1 MRIQKYADTVSLC
14 HKHGH
19 ISAFSCNGWMC
30 VRFFSRSVRKFG
42 MHACIS
48 VYIFAH
54 SEYQET
60 LIRLYGNRYYAV
72 MIHACV
78 VLFAFYSHGG
88 WKFNL
93 KINTNVYFV

>member
-1 MRIQKYADTVSLC
+1 MLTQCLC
-14 HKHGH
+14 A
-19 ISAFSCNGWMC
+19 ISTAISPLFRAMVGC
-30 VRFFSRSVRKFG
+30 VCVFFSRSVRKFG